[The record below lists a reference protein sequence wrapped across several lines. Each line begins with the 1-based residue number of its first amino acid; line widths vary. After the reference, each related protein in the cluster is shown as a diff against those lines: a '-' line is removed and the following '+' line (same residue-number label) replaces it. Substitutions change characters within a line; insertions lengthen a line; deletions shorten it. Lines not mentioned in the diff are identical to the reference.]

1 MRCCVD
7 DLRLYAGLL
16 ALCNLSSDP
25 SSKRSMATDGA
36 ALYAEAARHHFTPK
50 TKRLTLTTPYALG
63 VARTRLHKV
72 TSPRVSSG
80 DDHNVEILP
89 EGSLQN
95 VRPEDLSVAL
105 AGLEP
110 PAVIVVKSGD
120 SGVEAAAVRLLN
132 ILRYC
137 KDQLSQ
143 VESNDRRWRH
153 VYVPRAAPV
162 E

>member
-1 MRCCVD
+1 M
-7 DLRLYAGLL
+7 
-16 ALCNLSSDP
+16 
-25 SSKRSMATDGA
+25 DGA

-50 TKRLTLTTPYALG
+50 TKRLTLSTPYALG

-72 TSPRVSSG
+72 MSPTVASG
-80 DDHNVEILP
+80 DHNVEILP

-95 VRPEDLSVAL
+95 VPPEDISVAL
-105 AGLEP
+105 AGLQA

-120 SGVEAAAVRLLN
+120 PAVEAAAVRLLD

-143 VESNDRRWRH
+143 VESSDGRWRH
-153 VYVPRAAPV
+153 VYVPRAAAL

>member
-1 MRCCVD
+1 
-7 DLRLYAGLL
+7 
-16 ALCNLSSDP
+16 
-25 SSKRSMATDGA
+25 MATDGA

-50 TKRLTLTTPYALG
+50 TKRLTLSTPYALG
-63 VARTRLHKV
+63 VARTRLHQV
-72 TSPRVSSG
+72 ISPTVASG

-95 VRPEDLSVAL
+95 VRTEDIPVAL
-105 AGLEP
+105 AGLSA

-120 SGVEAAAVRLLN
+120 PAVEAAAVRLLD

-143 VESNDRRWRH
+143 VESSDGRWRH
-153 VYVPRAAPV
+153 VYVPRAAAL

>member
-1 MRCCVD
+1 M
-7 DLRLYAGLL
+7 
-16 ALCNLSSDP
+16 
-25 SSKRSMATDGA
+25 
-36 ALYAEAARHHFTPK
+36 
-50 TKRLTLTTPYALG
+50 
-63 VARTRLHKV
+63 

-105 AGLEP
+105 AGLEA

-120 SGVEAAAVRLLN
+120 PGVEAAAVRLLN

-143 VESNDRRWRH
+143 VESNDRRYLCATRDAGEANSEEA
-153 VYVPRAAPV
+153 RAVAATGGTRV
-162 E
+162 

>member
-1 MRCCVD
+1 M
-7 DLRLYAGLL
+7 
-16 ALCNLSSDP
+16 
-25 SSKRSMATDGA
+25 DGA

-50 TKRLTLTTPYALG
+50 TKRLTLSTPYALG
-63 VARTRLHKV
+63 VARTRLHQVISPTV
-72 TSPRVSSG
+72 TSG

-95 VRPEDLSVAL
+95 VRTEDIPVAL
-105 AGLEP
+105 AGLSA

-120 SGVEAAAVRLLN
+120 PAVEAAAVRLLD

-153 VYVPRAAPV
+153 VYVPRAAAV